1 MSNENA
7 DGLDSASGFE
17 PFTHLARSALGEMS
31 PEQCLRGEAM
41 VAEQFSRP
49 KAHRPT
55 WLVPALA
62 GVACSLGAALLWKQ
76 TSTARPAPLTYVVEN
91 GSLNEGRLPGTIDQP
106 PRLVRFSDG
115 TEVRVEN
122 GAQASVRFVTD
133 HGAALAMTRGALHA
147 DVVHSAKSEWRFDA
161 GPFVVRVTGTA
172 FRLAWDPDQDRF
184 DLRLEHGSVTVTSP
198 VANDPIPLRAGQW
211 LTIRMRSNEVFIR
224 DLAGH
229 APSDASESS
238 AERALEPAPT
248 PSDSEP
254 PTASSESPSSR
265 FGTPEGVKPPTPA
278 VGHTWAKDLA
288 GGKAE
293 AVVDDALRRGLAAS
307 LAEANSSELAALADA
322 ARYLRREDIAR
333 TTMLAE
339 RRRFPG
345 SRGAVDA
352 GLLLG
357 RLAEADHDDNQA
369 LSWFNAYLTE
379 APSGRY
385 ASEALG
391 RKMALVR
398 RSIGASAARTV
409 AEEYLSKFPEGTYA
423 SAARAIS
430 KSP

>member
-1 MSNENA
+1 MSNENPA
-7 DGLDSASGFE
+7 RFDSAPVFE
-17 PFTHLARSALGEMS
+17 PFTRLARNTLGQMT
-31 PEQCLRGEAM
+31 PEQCLRGEAF
-41 VAEQFSRP
+41 VAERSSRP
-49 KAHRPT
+49 AARRPA

-62 GVACSLGAALLWKQ
+62 GVACSLTVALVVRQATRALH
-76 TSTARPAPLTYVVEN
+76 APLTYVVEN
-91 GSLNEGRLPGTIDQP
+91 GSLAEGRAPSTGDKP
-106 PRLVRFSDG
+106 ARMVRFSDG
-115 TEVRVEN
+115 SEVRVEN

-133 HGAALAMTRGALHA
+133 HGAALAMAHGALHA
-147 DVVHSAKSEWRFDA
+147 DVVHSATSEWRFDA

-172 FRLAWDPDQDRF
+172 FGLSWDPDQDRF

-224 DLAGH
+224 DLAGNAPTDANGERASGAAPAATDGDASLAPAATSELPSK
-229 APSDASESS
+229 APSA
-238 AERALEPAPT
+238 AT
-248 PSDSEP
+248 
-254 PTASSESPSSR
+254 
-265 FGTPEGVKPPTPA
+265 
-278 VGHTWAKDLA
+278 GHTWAQDLA
-288 GGKAE
+288 RGKAE
-293 AVVDDALRRGLAAS
+293 EVVDDALRRGLAAS
-307 LAEANSSELAALADA
+307 LAEASSSELAALADA

-333 TTMLAE
+333 TAMLAE
-339 RRRFPG
+339 RRRFAG

-357 RLAEADHDDNQA
+357 RLAEADRDDSQA
-369 LSWFNAYLTE
+369 LTWFNTYLTE

-398 RSIGASAARTV
+398 RSIGASAARAV

>member
-1 MSNENA
+1 MSNENPA
-7 DGLDSASGFE
+7 RLDPAPVFE
-17 PFTHLARSALGEMS
+17 PFTRLARNTLGQMT
-31 PEQCLRGEAM
+31 PEQCLRGEAF
-41 VAEQFSRP
+41 VAERFSRP
-49 KAHRPT
+49 KARRPA

-62 GVACSLGAALLWKQ
+62 GVACSLTVALLVRQ
-76 TSTARPAPLTYVVEN
+76 ATRALHAPLTYVVEN
-91 GSLNEGRLPGTIDQP
+91 GSLAEGRP
-106 PRLVRFSDG
+106 PTLGDNAARMVRFSDG

-133 HGAALAMTRGALHA
+133 HGAALAMTHGALHA
-147 DVVHSAKSEWRFDA
+147 DVVHSATSEWRFDA

-172 FRLAWDPDQDRF
+172 FGLSWDPDQDRF

-224 DLAGH
+224 DLAGNAPTDASGERASGAAPAATDGDASLAPTATSELPNK
-229 APSDASESS
+229 APSA
-238 AERALEPAPT
+238 AT
-248 PSDSEP
+248 
-254 PTASSESPSSR
+254 
-265 FGTPEGVKPPTPA
+265 
-278 VGHTWAKDLA
+278 GHTWAQDLA
-288 GGKAE
+288 RGKAE
-293 AVVDDALRRGLAAS
+293 EVVDDALRRGLAAS
-307 LAEANSSELAALADA
+307 LAEASSSELAALADA

-333 TTMLAE
+333 TAMLAE
-339 RRRFPG
+339 RRRFAG

-357 RLAEADHDDNQA
+357 RLAEADRDDSQA
-369 LSWFNAYLTE
+369 LTWFNTYLTE

-398 RSIGASAARTV
+398 RSIGASAARAV